1 MHQPNTLSYAPEQSG
16 FVVVPPNTN
25 GMLPKFFRLTS
36 IARFP
41 ARNGKGVWNEA
52 TVHYDTTTLNVGW
65 PSATVDIRLTR
76 GSIVT
81 IQFDRRRMALPDR
94 FSVKKI
100 QLIDEPVAGLNLFEL
115 VPASWIDDRDLAS
128 RAARLW
134 NRLDR
139 PCAHLLNAVLWDGHR
154 FCRYLSSPV
163 SLAEDP
169 VPVST
174 NFRYSV
180 SLAEQALLLAG
191 DLRDIDR
198 NVLVVAA
205 LLRDA
210 GKADGFRLLPDG
222 GLDLT
227 ARGRW
232 IGYQQTVLEWLALA
246 RRDVVIA
253 DESYF
258 RLVHVLMVLANP
270 AIVPISIEA
279 AILNSAAS
287 FVDSP
292 VRFRGMETEKTVMPF
307 APK

>member
-1 MHQPNTLSYAPEQSG
+1 MHQPNTLSYATAQSG

-25 GMLPKFFRLTS
+25 GMLPKFFRLTG

-52 TVHYDTTTLNVGW
+52 TVHYDTATLTVGW

-81 IQFDRRRMALPDR
+81 IQFDRRRMALPGR

-128 RAARLW
+128 RAERLW

-139 PCAHLLNAVLWDGHR
+139 PFSHLLNAVLWDGQR

-174 NFRYSV
+174 NFRYSI
-180 SLAEQALLLAG
+180 SLAEQALLLAD
-191 DLRDIDR
+191 DLPDIDR

-292 VRFRGMETEKTVMPF
+292 VRFRGMETGKTMMPF
-307 APK
+307 SSK

>member
-1 MHQPNTLSYAPEQSG
+1 MHQANTLSYATEQSG
-16 FVVVPPNTN
+16 YVVVPPNTN

-52 TVHYDTTTLNVGW
+52 TVHYDTATLNVGW

-292 VRFRGMETEKTVMPF
+292 VRFRGMETGKKFMPF
-307 APK
+307 SQK

>member
-1 MHQPNTLSYAPEQSG
+1 MHQHNTLGYATEQSG
-16 FVVVPPNTN
+16 FVVVPPDTN

-52 TVHYDTTTLNVGW
+52 TVHYDTTTLTVGW

-81 IQFDRRRMALPDR
+81 IHFDRRRYTQPDR
-94 FSVKKI
+94 FSVIKI
-100 QLIDEPVAGLNLFEL
+100 ERIDEPEAGLNLFEL
-115 VPASWIDDRDLAS
+115 VPAFWIDDRDLAS

-139 PCAHLLNAVLWDGHR
+139 PCAHLLNAVLWDGQR
-154 FCRYLSSPV
+154 FCRYLSGPMSI
-163 SLAEDP
+163 AEDP
-169 VPVST
+169 VAVST

-180 SLAEQALLLAG
+180 SLAEQALLLADG
-191 DLRDIDR
+191 LPDIKR
-198 NVLVVAA
+198 NVLIVAA

-227 ARGRW
+227 ERGRW

-246 RRDVVIA
+246 RKHIVMA

-258 RLVHVLMVLANP
+258 RLAHVLMALANP
-270 AIVPISIEA
+270 ALAPVSVEV
-279 AILNSAAS
+279 AILNAAAS

-292 VRFRGMETEKTVMPF
+292 VRFRGMEAGKTSMPF
-307 APK
+307 SQK

>member
-1 MHQPNTLSYAPEQSG
+1 MHQANTLSYATEQSG
-16 FVVVPPNTN
+16 YVVVPPNTN

-52 TVHYDTTTLNVGW
+52 TVHYDTATLNVGW

-232 IGYQQTVLEWLALA
+232 I
-246 RRDVVIA
+246 R
-253 DESYF
+253 
-258 RLVHVLMVLANP
+258 
-270 AIVPISIEA
+270 
-279 AILNSAAS
+279 
-287 FVDSP
+287 
-292 VRFRGMETEKTVMPF
+292 
-307 APK
+307 

>member
-1 MHQPNTLSYAPEQSG
+1 MHQANTLSYATEQSG
-16 FVVVPPNTN
+16 YVVVPPNTN

-52 TVHYDTTTLNVGW
+52 TVHYDTATLNVGW